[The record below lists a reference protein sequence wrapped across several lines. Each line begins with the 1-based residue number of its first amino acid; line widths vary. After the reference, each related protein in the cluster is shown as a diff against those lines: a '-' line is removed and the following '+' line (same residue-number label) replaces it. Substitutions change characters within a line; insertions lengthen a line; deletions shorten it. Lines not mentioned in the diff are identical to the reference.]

1 MFEPGRSLVANSC
14 ILLVSVLGTKVS
26 GPTTYLVVDGAM
38 TELIRPALYGA
49 SHLVVPCT
57 SGDSLVECSLV
68 GPVCESADTLAND
81 VKLPKLKQGR
91 GFWNLNLFFDDKCP
105 IVGDLLAIMDCGAYV
120 GSMASNY
127 NLRPRVWEILVDG
140 DKTEVIAH
148 RETLEN
154 MMQRFNI
161 GEGDQ

>member
-57 SGDSLVECSLV
+57 SDDSLVECSLV

-81 VKLPKLKQGR
+81 VKLPKLKQGKPEAKS
-91 GFWNLNLFFDDKCP
+91 L
-105 IVGDLLAIMDCGAYV
+105 GDLG
-120 GSMASNY
+120 G
-127 NLRPRVWEILVDG
+127 W
-140 DKTEVIAH
+140 
-148 RETLEN
+148 
-154 MMQRFNI
+154 
-161 GEGDQ
+161 

>member
-1 MFEPGRSLVANSC
+1 MANSC

-49 SHLVVPCT
+49 SHLVVPCS
-57 SGDSLVECSLV
+57 SGADLVECSLV

-81 VKLPKLKQGR
+81 VKLPKLKQSR